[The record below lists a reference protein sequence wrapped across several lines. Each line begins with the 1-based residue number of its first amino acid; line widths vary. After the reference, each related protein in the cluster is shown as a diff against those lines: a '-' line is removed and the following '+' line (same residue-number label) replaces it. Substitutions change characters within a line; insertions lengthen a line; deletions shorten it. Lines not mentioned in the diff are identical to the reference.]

1 MEMIR
6 SLMKTNMVT
15 VAPEETVAEAA
26 RSISQNGVGALLVIA
41 EERLEGILSERD
53 VVSRVVAPGKDPA
66 LVRVADVSTRDVIA
80 VEATVSV
87 RECAEL
93 LRKHAI
99 RHLPVLEAGRPVG
112 ILSSRDFFDHV
123 AAGLEKLVAQA
134 HYEEKL
140 AEGEDPYDHIG
151 GSYGK

>member
-6 SLMKTNMVT
+6 SLMKTHMVT
-15 VAPEETVAEAA
+15 IAPDENVTEAA
-26 RSISQNGVGALLVIA
+26 RSISQNGVGALLVVVDGA
-41 EERLEGILSERD
+41 LQGILSERD
-53 VVSRVVAPGKDPA
+53 VVNRVVAPGKDPA
-66 LVRVADVSTRDVIA
+66 LVRVGEVATPDVVA
-80 VEATVSV
+80 VEATVPV

-93 LRKHAI
+93 LRENGI
-99 RHLPVLEAGRPVG
+99 RHLPVLEDGRPVG

>member
-6 SLMKTNMVT
+6 SLMKTHMVT
-15 VAPEETVAEAA
+15 IAPDENVTEAA
-26 RSISQNGVGALLVIA
+26 RSISQNGVGALLVVVDGA
-41 EERLEGILSERD
+41 LQGILSERD
-53 VVSRVVAPGKDPA
+53 VVNRVVAPGKDPA
-66 LVRVADVSTRDVIA
+66 LVRVGEVATPDVVA

-93 LRKHAI
+93 LRENGI
-99 RHLPVLEAGRPVG
+99 RHLPVLEDGRPVG

-123 AAGLEKLVAQA
+123 ASGLEKLVAQA